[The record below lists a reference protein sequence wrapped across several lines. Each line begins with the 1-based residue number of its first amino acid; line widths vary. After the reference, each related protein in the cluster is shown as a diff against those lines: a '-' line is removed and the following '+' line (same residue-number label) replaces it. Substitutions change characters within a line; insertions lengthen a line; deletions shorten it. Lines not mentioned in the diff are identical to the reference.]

1 MAKDTIYGEDSRSAI
16 LRGINSL
23 ADTIKVTFGP
33 KGRNVLI
40 GKKFGSP
47 IITRDGMTVAKE
59 IELADSFENMGAEM
73 VREVASKTADSA
85 GGGTTT
91 ATLLARVMF
100 REGVKLVAAGANP
113 LELKRGIDQ
122 AVAIAVNC
130 LRDDSVS
137 FHTDISDA
145 ARMASLPSLAELLA
159 NERLSPESISRF
171 LAENAKLK
179 ETGNLPVVSRLLL
192 AAQHADIAP
201 KTADRIAANVVNA
214 QSKLSATFDEMNVQ
228 LTNLAYTSSNND
240 EEIGSNIAEAIKRVG
255 KDGVIT
261 IEESQTMATSIEVIE
276 GMRFDR
282 GYLSPYFVTDPEGM
296 QAVLVNA
303 LILLHETKVS
313 SVKELLPVLEHV
325 AQVNKPLLIIAEDVE
340 GEALST
346 LVVNQLRGTIRVAAV
361 KAPAFGDR
369 RKAILEDIATL
380 TGARVLSPELGAN
393 LQSINIK
400 DLGNAK
406 RVIVER
412 DDTTII
418 GGGGDHIA
426 LQNRAESIRRQIQE
440 TELDYEREKLQERLG
455 KLTGGVAV
463 IKIGAATE
471 TEMKEKLQRAKDA
484 LQATRAAIEEGVLPG
499 GGVALLRCIKALEAI
514 KGNQEETFGVQIVK
528 RALEEPMR
536 QIANNAG
543 HEGAVIVDR
552 VRRSENRNFGFDAQ
566 SGQYTDLVKLG
577 VIDSTKVTRLALQNA
592 ASVAGVMLQTEGLI
606 ADSAPNKTAQDDQ
619 SSRSSH
625 AGFEYNRG
633 EMM

>member
-1 MAKDTIYGEDSRSAI
+1 
-16 LRGINSL
+16 
-23 ADTIKVTFGP
+23 
-33 KGRNVLI
+33 
-40 GKKFGSP
+40 
-47 IITRDGMTVAKE
+47 
-59 IELADSFENMGAEM
+59 
-73 VREVASKTADSA
+73 
-85 GGGTTT
+85 
-91 ATLLARVMF
+91 
-100 REGVKLVAAGANP
+100 
-113 LELKRGIDQ
+113 
-122 AVAIAVNC
+122 
-130 LRDDSVS
+130 
-137 FHTDISDA
+137 
-145 ARMASLPSLAELLA
+145 
-159 NERLSPESISRF
+159 
-171 LAENAKLK
+171 
-179 ETGNLPVVSRLLL
+179 
-192 AAQHADIAP
+192 
-201 KTADRIAANVVNA
+201 
-214 QSKLSATFDEMNVQ
+214 
-228 LTNLAYTSSNND
+228 
-240 EEIGSNIAEAIKRVG
+240 
-255 KDGVIT
+255 
-261 IEESQTMATSIEVIE
+261 
-276 GMRFDR
+276 MRFDR